1 MPGRAPVTIVDVGYR
16 STHFWVVSAG
26 RSRLLFDLGWPGSMG
41 LMRSNLERMGIPLGE
56 IRYGLASHYHIDHAG
71 LAEELKRLGIP
82 LLVLET
88 QRAAIPG
95 MKQFTKPHDHF
106 TDIGLDD
113 NVDLTFAESRAL
125 LASIGLAGQILPTP
139 GHSDDSVSLV
149 LDDGSAFT
157 GDLAAPARGGRDDD
171 LSRAR
176 PGLSACAGQR
186 EVVGESS
193 FSSTDSA
200 DSHRFFSQ

>member
-1 MPGRAPVTIVDVGYR
+1 MAGISPVTIVDVGYR

-26 RSRLLFDLGWPGSMG
+26 KSRLLFDLGWPGSMG

-157 GDLAAPARGGRDDD
+157 GDLTLEAMAYGPEAETVAASWRRLREAGATTIYPGHGPIYPLAPA
-171 LSRAR
+171 S
-176 PGLSACAGQR
+176 
-186 EVVGESS
+186 VG
-193 FSSTDSA
+193 
-200 DSHRFFSQ
+200 